1 MPDAQV
7 SKHER
12 FKFADLEA
20 LFARAAELGV
30 TLPRSD
36 DIGVLLE
43 PLPLDRFRTPNRLV
57 IHPMEG
63 CDAEAEGAPGELT
76 FRRYERYARG
86 GAGLI
91 WLEATAVTTDGRSGP
106 QQLSLRDDTVST
118 FERLAGQVRRVAA
131 EEFGVDHRPLLILQL
146 THSGRYAR
154 PGGSP
159 RPVIAQHNPI
169 LAAGSGVSPDHP
181 VVTDAELDRLQDAFV
196 EAARLA
202 AAAGFDGV
210 DVKACHGYLVS
221 ELLAAHVRPNSKYGG
236 SFENRTRFLLD
247 VIRRIQQELPQL
259 IVTTRVNAWDGLPA
273 PYGFGGGPGAR
284 GEDDL
289 SEAVELL
296 RSLHGLGC
304 TLVNVSIGNPY
315 HHPYLGRPYDSP
327 IAGGGVPPEHPL
339 VGVARLVEMTARL
352 QQAVP
357 ALPLVGTGYS
367 WLRQF
372 FPPIAAG
379 AILAGAAGLIG
390 VGRLAFAYPDFARD
404 LVKHGRLNPDK
415 VCIACSGCSQIMR
428 DGGRSGC
435 IVRDRDL
442 YAAEHKAGRRR
453 ARQQKQQSEQ
463 T

>member
-1 MPDAQV
+1 MADSQV
-7 SKHER
+7 LKHER
-12 FKFADLEA
+12 FKFADLDA

-43 PLPLDRFRTPNRLV
+43 PLPFARFRVPNRLV

-63 CDAEAEGAPGELT
+63 CDAEADGAPGELT

-91 WLEATAVTTDGRSGP
+91 WFEATVVTIDGRSGP
-106 QQLSLRDDTVST
+106 RQLFLRADTVST
-118 FERLAGQVRRVAA
+118 FERLVGQVRRVAA
-131 EEFGVDHRPLLILQL
+131 EEFGVAHRPLLILQL

-154 PGGSP
+154 PEGSP
-159 RPVIAQHNPI
+159 RPVIAQHNPV
-169 LAAGSGVSPDHP
+169 LDAGSSVPPDYP
-181 VVTDAELDRLQDAFV
+181 LVTDAELDSLQDAFV
-196 EAARLA
+196 KAARLA

-221 ELLAAHVRPNSKYGG
+221 ELLAAHARSDSKYGG
-236 SFENRTRFLLD
+236 SFENRTRLLLE

-259 IVTTRVNAWDGLPA
+259 LVTTRMNVWDGLPA
-273 PYGFGGGPGAR
+273 PYGFGGGPEDGV
-284 GEDDL
+284 EDDL

-296 RSLHGLGC
+296 KALNAIGC
-304 TLVNVSIGNPY
+304 PLLNVSIGNPY
-315 HHPYLGRPYDSP
+315 YHPYLGRPYDAP
-327 IAGGGVPPEHPL
+327 ITGGGVPPEPPL
-339 VGVARLVEMTARL
+339 VGVARLLGMTARL
-352 QQAVP
+352 QRAVP
-357 ALPLVGTGYS
+357 TLPLVGTGYS

-379 AILAGAAGLIG
+379 AVLAGAAGLIG
-390 VGRLAFAYPDFARD
+390 VGRLAFAYPDFAKD
-404 LVKHGRLNPDK
+404 LAEHGRLDPNK

-442 YAAEHKAGRRR
+442 YAAEHKAGRWR
-453 ARQQKQQSEQ
+453 ARQKQQDERM
-463 T
+463 